1 MKIGIYVAELDVRGG
16 THKQVLKLA
25 QYLGQSGH
33 KVTIYTPC
41 FDPEK
46 TYPEFEKN
54 DVISLRKFSGE
65 RSSIGKFFGGLSD
78 QFKLFLKS
86 KSNQIINVHDNRAK
100 FFIILHAFNRSAK
113 KIWQINDLDPSFG
126 IRKNAGTSFIKKYIY
141 HPGNRFFAKI
151 ASICVDEIT
160 VNVTKNADKVLSFL
174 GKKATVVYCG
184 VDFLPKRIEVPPIL
198 ETICIVS
205 TGVVFRYRNYESLIL
220 AANKINESGI
230 KNVDLIIIGDTKY
243 DQPYVAE
250 LGKLAEQKK
259 VSAKFV
265 GSISQDEMN
274 SYYKNAHAFAF
285 LNVDQS
291 WGLAV
296 FEAASMGLPVILSS
310 SVGAVELLSGKS
322 GIEIVDPTSID
333 EISAAISTIV
343 NDKNNYLKYC
353 FEVTNA
359 VRDMSWDKMYS
370 ENIES
375 IFLNHL
381 NGN

>member
-1 MKIGIYVAELDVRGG
+1 
-16 THKQVLKLA
+16 
-25 QYLGQSGH
+25 
-33 KVTIYTPC
+33 
-41 FDPEK
+41 
-46 TYPEFEKN
+46 
-54 DVISLRKFSGE
+54 
-65 RSSIGKFFGGLSD
+65 
-78 QFKLFLKS
+78 
-86 KSNQIINVHDNRAK
+86 
-100 FFIILHAFNRSAK
+100 
-113 KIWQINDLDPSFG
+113 
-126 IRKNAGTSFIKKYIY
+126 
-141 HPGNRFFAKI
+141 
-151 ASICVDEIT
+151 
-160 VNVTKNADKVLSFL
+160 
-174 GKKATVVYCG
+174 
-184 VDFLPKRIEVPPIL
+184 
-198 ETICIVS
+198 
-205 TGVVFRYRNYESLIL
+205 
-220 AANKINESGI
+220 
-230 KNVDLIIIGDTKY
+230 
-243 DQPYVAE
+243 
-250 LGKLAEQKK
+250 
-259 VSAKFV
+259 
-265 GSISQDEMN
+265 MN